1 MQSGIEAAAFDLDG
15 TLYPNYRLYV
25 RLVPFILKEL
35 PLLRAFGRAR
45 TIIRAGQDA
54 RSGTGPAPLSGRGPR
69 KGVNLRFTAQSAGL
83 SRLPPSA
90 ELFPDFYDYQAAII
104 ADILGAPPALVKE
117 KTERLIYRGWEPHFK
132 KIRLFPHVKE
142 TLAALRQAGFRLGM
156 LSDFPPETK
165 LAYLGIG
172 DCWDAALCSERLGA
186 LKPDRLPFD
195 ALAAALGIPPERILY
210 VGNSSRYDVEG
221 AARAGMKT
229 ALLTG
234 LLSETGAG
242 SGGRTVSPDFIFH
255 DYRQLRDYMVH

>member
-1 MQSGIEAAAFDLDG
+1 MRNGIEAAAFDLDG

-25 RLVPFILKEL
+25 RLLPFIFKEL

-54 RSGTGPAPLSGRGPR
+54 RSGTGPAPLSGRGA
-69 KGVNLRFTAQSAGL
+69 LRGAGL
-83 SRLPPSA
+83 SGPPPA
-90 ELFPDFYDYQAAII
+90 ELFPDFYDYQAAIT

-132 KIRLFPHVKE
+132 KIRLFPYVKE

-186 LKPDRLPFD
+186 LKPDRRPFD
-195 ALAAALGIPPERILY
+195 ELAAALGLPPERILY

-234 LLSETGAG
+234 LLSETGAE
-242 SGGRTVSPDFIFH
+242 SRGRTVSPDFIFH
-255 DYRQLRDYMVH
+255 DYRQLQDYML